1 MEKEFTYFW
10 DRFEEIFSNGWI
22 ANEYTELYTEDLV
35 LLSDF
40 LTKNYP
46 RDLSLPKIF
55 AVGDDVILEWNI
67 NNNDSSLD
75 IKIWNLQGLWHN
87 LNHDTGEEEEFTI
100 DLVDDDNWIEIFDK
114 IRDITVPPPCP
125 PFAAE
130 IIKDFNE
137 AVENGEIIP

>member
-1 MEKEFTYFW
+1 MKEKFNYFW

-114 IRDITVPPPCP
+114 IRDITGPPPCP

-130 IIKDFNE
+130 IIKDFNK